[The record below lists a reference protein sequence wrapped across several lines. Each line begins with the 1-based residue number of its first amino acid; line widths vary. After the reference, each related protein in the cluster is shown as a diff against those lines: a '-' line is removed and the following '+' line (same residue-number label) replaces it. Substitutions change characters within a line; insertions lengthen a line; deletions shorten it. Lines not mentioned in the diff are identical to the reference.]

1 MPPTDVE
8 NGTTASAA
16 RPSRVII
23 RHMLTP
29 DPSDHMMIGVE
40 TTEKRTI
47 EAVAKRRAHLKQRP
61 ARLASVIFEAL
72 GDQIIGGVLSPGDVL
87 PTEPALCEEFGFSR
101 TVVREGLKLL
111 EGRGLVRV
119 EQGRGTT
126 VQPRSSWDLLDPDV
140 LRMGLAYDHDMS
152 LLDDLMTVR
161 RVLEREMAATA
172 AGQLSDAELVE
183 LAGLVESMELE
194 YDDYDR
200 FRNLDNAFHEI
211 VMRASGNE
219 IGLTIVRVI
228 HRHGGVTPPLAA
240 TPASKAALKRT
251 AVEHRAILDALAAGD
266 GPLAGSLVSAHI
278 EARWAERKRRPKP
291 T

>member
-1 MPPTDVE
+1 
-8 NGTTASAA
+8 
-16 RPSRVII
+16 
-23 RHMLTP
+23 
-29 DPSDHMMIGVE
+29 MIGVE
-40 TTEKRTI
+40 TTTETSRAD
-47 EAVAKRRAHLKQRP
+47 EAVAQRRAHLKQRP

-72 GDQIIGGVLSPGDVL
+72 GDQIIGGVLPAGNVL

-161 RVLEREMAATA
+161 RVLEREMAAAA
-172 AGQLSDAELVE
+172 AGRLSDGELIE
-183 LAGLVESMELE
+183 LAGLVESMELV

-200 FRNLDNAFHEI
+200 FRALDNAFHEI

-228 HRHGGVTPPLAA
+228 HRHGGITPPLAA
-240 TPASKAALKRT
+240 TPVSKAALKRT
-251 AVEHRAILDALAAGD
+251 GVEHRAILDALAAGD
-266 GPLAGSLVSAHI
+266 GRLAGSLVSSHI
-278 EARWAERKRRPKP
+278 EARWAERKRRPKV